1 MGYYF
6 DDSQSIN
13 AYEGTDPQ
21 AIISSLAYRYMGQN
35 LKHGLYYRAYTNN
48 GIVRTTDYRYL
59 VDFNKIFPDSKD
71 KECVWAFTKFY
82 SAGKSSFGW
91 DINCFGPMVV
101 YVNGEVAYKS
111 DIFKERY
118 SETSTRVF
126 MDVEEGWNDIRIQ
139 FKKTKAGFGGQF
151 GTWIGKWDMYTLMP
165 TKERDGQEGFVFT
178 ELVPDDYV
186 PDFEIG
192 MSEKN
197 FDKKLY
203 PVINW
208 SDDEMKK
215 GQLTRMFGTPN
226 GQYAVGY
233 TKVFA
238 DDINNTT
245 HKFTLDTKGE
255 TVVYIDKKEV
265 FKTKGGKETFE
276 ATLPL
281 GTYDIYVKCICGG
294 NDWGYT
300 LECDTVEF
308 ENAARVKG
316 TDDVWMYI
324 GTFVNDFEFPFDTA
338 SDMLHIVGEPATYWR
353 LDAPDTFVR
362 PYNENTLFGR
372 WNYPLGVTMYG
383 LLHTAIAIGSEDIK
397 NYIKDHVQLCID
409 TLEYALWDKEQYG
422 GATSIHNLLTSIDS
436 LDDCG
441 SFASMML
448 EVNKYLGLR
457 DVKKVA
463 DYVGDYI
470 YNHQSR
476 LEDGTFFRKEMMHHF
491 HNMTMWADDLYMS
504 VPFLVRYSQ
513 FTGDQKYLDDA
524 ANQFFGFKKR
534 LFMPEEKIMS
544 HVYDFKYDS
553 KTNVPWGR
561 GNGWVVFSMTEL
573 LEVLP
578 KDHPKRNDLIEFLN
592 TLCEGY
598 LALQDDEGMWH
609 QVLNDHESYPETSC
623 TSMFI
628 YAFSRGIRFGWLKNP
643 EKYVKA
649 IYKAWKGISKTS
661 VDSNGNV
668 YGVCRGSE
676 FSFIADYYKYE
687 LGWNLNDTHGTG
699 IVMLAGIEVI
709 RLNKFLAE

>member
-186 PDFEIG
+186 PEFEIG
-192 MSEKN
+192 MSEKD

-255 TVVYIDKKEV
+255 TVVYINKKEV
-265 FKTKGGKETFE
+265 FKTKGGKETFD

-281 GTYDIYVKCICGG
+281 GTYDIC
-294 NDWGYT
+294 
-300 LECDTVEF
+300 
-308 ENAARVKG
+308 
-316 TDDVWMYI
+316 
-324 GTFVNDFEFPFDTA
+324 
-338 SDMLHIVGEPATYWR
+338 
-353 LDAPDTFVR
+353 
-362 PYNENTLFGR
+362 
-372 WNYPLGVTMYG
+372 
-383 LLHTAIAIGSEDIK
+383 
-397 NYIKDHVQLCID
+397 
-409 TLEYALWDKEQYG
+409 
-422 GATSIHNLLTSIDS
+422 
-436 LDDCG
+436 
-441 SFASMML
+441 
-448 EVNKYLGLR
+448 
-457 DVKKVA
+457 KV
-463 DYVGDYI
+463 
-470 YNHQSR
+470 H
-476 LEDGTFFRKEMMHHF
+476 
-491 HNMTMWADDLYMS
+491 
-504 VPFLVRYSQ
+504 
-513 FTGDQKYLDDA
+513 
-524 ANQFFGFKKR
+524 
-534 LFMPEEKIMS
+534 
-544 HVYDFKYDS
+544 
-553 KTNVPWGR
+553 
-561 GNGWVVFSMTEL
+561 
-573 LEVLP
+573 
-578 KDHPKRNDLIEFLN
+578 
-592 TLCEGY
+592 
-598 LALQDDEGMWH
+598 LQW
-609 QVLNDHESYPETSC
+609 Q
-623 TSMFI
+623 
-628 YAFSRGIRFGWLKNP
+628 
-643 EKYVKA
+643 
-649 IYKAWKGISKTS
+649 
-661 VDSNGNV
+661 
-668 YGVCRGSE
+668 
-676 FSFIADYYKYE
+676 
-687 LGWNLNDTHGTG
+687 
-699 IVMLAGIEVI
+699 
-709 RLNKFLAE
+709 

>member
-186 PDFEIG
+186 PEFEIG

-203 PVINW
+203 PIINW

-255 TVVYIDKKEV
+255 TVVYINKKEV
-265 FKTKGGKETFE
+265 FKTKGGKETFD

-281 GTYDIYVKCICGG
+281 GTYDVYVKCICDG

-308 ENAARVKG
+308 ESAARVKG

-578 KDHPKRNDLIEFLN
+578 EDHPKRNDLIDFLN

>member
-186 PDFEIG
+186 PEFEIG
-192 MSEKN
+192 MSEKD

-255 TVVYIDKKEV
+255 TVVYINKKEV
-265 FKTKGGKETFE
+265 FKTKGGKETFD

-281 GTYDIYVKCICGG
+281 GTYDVYVKCICNGS
-294 NDWGYT
+294 DWGYT

-308 ENAARVKG
+308 ESAARVKG

-578 KDHPKRNDLIEFLN
+578 EDHPKRNDLIEFLN

-609 QVLNDHESYPETSC
+609 QVLNDHESYSETSC

>member
-186 PDFEIG
+186 PEFEIG
-192 MSEKN
+192 MSEKD

-276 ATLPL
+276 ATLLL

>member
-186 PDFEIG
+186 PEFEIG
-192 MSEKN
+192 MSEKD

-265 FKTKGGKETFE
+265 FKTKGGKETFD

-281 GTYDIYVKCICGG
+281 GTYDVYVKCICDGS
-294 NDWGYT
+294 DWGYT

-308 ENAARVKG
+308 ESAARVKG

-578 KDHPKRNDLIEFLN
+578 EDHPKRNDLIEFLN

-609 QVLNDHESYPETSC
+609 QVLNDHESYSETSC

>member
-59 VDFNKIFPDSKD
+59 VDFNKIFPESKD

-186 PDFEIG
+186 PEFEIG

-197 FDKKLY
+197 FDKKFY

-255 TVVYIDKKEV
+255 TVVYINKKEV
-265 FKTKGGKETFE
+265 FKTKGGKETFD

-281 GTYDIYVKCICGG
+281 GTYDVYVKCICDG

-308 ENAARVKG
+308 ESAARVKG

-578 KDHPKRNDLIEFLN
+578 EDHPKRNDLIDFLN